1 MGQPVVVTQTPAG
14 TPGRVRFEIN
24 RSITGQGHERFAS
37 VAETTGSKPAAML
50 ARSLFDTGKVK
61 AVHVF
66 SNIVTVDVADATN
79 GTGLSEILKDMYQ
92 YWKPGMEPKSV
103 EELTKSV
110 TTATTGDSPS
120 PSEPAAD
127 SGVSAAASRIPAA
140 LLARSQAALKK
151 ARANQ
156 G

>member
-1 MGQPVVVTQTPAG
+1 MGQPVAVTQTPAG
-14 TPGRVRFEIN
+14 VPSRVRFEIN

-37 VAETTGSKPAAML
+37 AAEATGPKPAAML

-79 GTGLSEILKDMYQ
+79 STGLSEILKDMYQ

-103 EELTKSV
+103 EELR
-110 TTATTGDSPS
+110 
-120 PSEPAAD
+120 SEEHT
-127 SGVSAAASRIPAA
+127 SE
-140 LLARSQAALKK
+140 LQSQ
-151 ARANQ
+151 
-156 G
+156 

>member
-1 MGQPVVVTQTPAG
+1 MGQPVAVTQTPAG
-14 TPGRVRFEIN
+14 APSRVRFEIN

-37 VAETTGSKPAAML
+37 AAEATGSKPAAML
-50 ARSLFDTGKVK
+50 ARSLFDTGKVT

-79 GTGLSEILKDMYQ
+79 DTGLSEILKDMYQ

-110 TTATTGDSPS
+110 TTVTSGDSPS
-120 PSEPAAD
+120 PSESTAD
-127 SGVSAAASRIPAA
+127 PGVSAAAGRIPAA

>member
-1 MGQPVVVTQTPAG
+1 MGQPVAVTQTPAG
-14 TPGRVRFEIN
+14 VPSRVRFEIN

-37 VAETTGSKPAAML
+37 AAEATGPKPAAML

-79 GTGLSEILKDMYQ
+79 STGLSEVLRDMYQ

-103 EELTKSV
+103 EELTKLV
-110 TTATTGDSPS
+110 APAAPGDSPS
-120 PSEPAAD
+120 ASEPAAE
-127 SGVSAAASRIPAA
+127 SGVSSAASRIPAA

>member
-1 MGQPVVVTQTPAG
+1 MGQPVAVTQTPAG
-14 TPGRVRFEIN
+14 TPSRVRFEIN
-24 RSITGQGHERFAS
+24 RSITGQGHEHFAS
-37 VAETTGSKPAAML
+37 AAEATGPKSAAML

-66 SNIVTVDVADATN
+66 SNIVTVDVADAAN
-79 GTGLSEILKDMYQ
+79 SSGLSQILKDMYQ
-92 YWKPGMEPKSV
+92 YWKPGMEPKSL

-110 TTATTGDSPS
+110 ATVASGDSPS
-120 PSEPAAD
+120 SSEPTVD
-127 SGVSAAASRIPAA
+127 SGVSAVASRIPAA

>member
-1 MGQPVVVTQTPAG
+1 MGQPVAVSQTPAG

-24 RSITGQGHERFAS
+24 RSITGQGHEHFANI
-37 VAETTGSKPAAML
+37 AEATGSRPAAML

-66 SNIVTVDVADATN
+66 SNIVTVDIADTAN
-79 GTGLSEILKDMYQ
+79 DTGLSEILKDMYQ
-92 YWKPGMEPKSV
+92 YWKPGMEPKSI

-110 TTATTGDSPS
+110 ATAATGDSPS
-120 PSEPAAD
+120 ASDATAD
-127 SGVSAAASRIPAA
+127 SVVSAATSRIPATI
-140 LLARSQAALKK
+140 LARSQAALKK

>member
-1 MGQPVVVTQTPAG
+1 MGQPVAVTQTPAG
-14 TPGRVRFEIN
+14 TPSRVRFEIN
-24 RSITGQGHERFAS
+24 RSITGQGHERFTSA
-37 VAETTGSKPAAML
+37 AETTGSKPAAML
-50 ARSLFDTGKVK
+50 ARSLFDTGKVI

-79 GTGLSEILKDMYQ
+79 DTGLSEVLRDMYQ
-92 YWKPGMEPKSV
+92 YWKPGMQPKSA

-110 TTATTGDSPS
+110 ATVASGDSPS
-120 PSEPAAD
+120 PSESTTD
-127 SGVSAAASRIPAA
+127 SGISAAASRIPVA

>member
-1 MGQPVVVTQTPAG
+1 MGQPVAVTQTPAG
-14 TPGRVRFEIN
+14 APNRVRFEIN

-37 VAETTGSKPAAML
+37 VAEATGSKPAAML

-79 GTGLSEILKDMYQ
+79 NAGLSQILTDMYQ
-92 YWKPGMEPKSV
+92 YWKPGMEPRSA
-103 EELTKSV
+103 EELTKLV
-110 TTATTGDSPS
+110 ATTTPGDSAS
-120 PSEPAAD
+120 ASEPVAE

>member
-1 MGQPVVVTQTPAG
+1 MGQPVAVTQTPAG
-14 TPGRVRFEIN
+14 VPGRVRFEIN

-37 VAETTGSKPAAML
+37 IAEATGSKPAAML

-66 SNIVTVDVADATN
+66 SNIVTVDVVDATN
-79 GTGLSEILKDMYQ
+79 ETGLSQILQDMYQ

-110 TTATTGDSPS
+110 ATVATDGSPS
-120 PSEPAAD
+120 TSEPAAD
-127 SGVSAAASRIPAA
+127 SGVSAAASRVPAA

-151 ARANQ
+151 ARTNQ

>member
-1 MGQPVVVTQTPAG
+1 
-14 TPGRVRFEIN
+14 VRFEIN

-37 VAETTGSKPAAML
+37 AAEATGPKPAAML
-50 ARSLFDTGKVK
+50 ARSLFDTGKVT

-79 GTGLSEILKDMYQ
+79 SAGLSEILRDMYQ

-103 EELTKSV
+103 EELTKLV
-110 TTATTGDSPS
+110 ATAAPGDSAS
-120 PSEPAAD
+120 PSAPATE

-151 ARANQ
+151 ARAT
-156 G
+156 

>member
-1 MGQPVVVTQTPAG
+1 MGQPVAVTQTPAG
-14 TPGRVRFEIN
+14 VPGRVRFEIN

-37 VAETTGSKPAAML
+37 IAEATGSKPAAML

-61 AVHVF
+61 AVHIF
-66 SNIVTVDVADATN
+66 SNIVTVDVVDATN
-79 GTGLSEILKDMYQ
+79 ETGLSQILQDMYQ

-110 TTATTGDSPS
+110 TTVATGGTLST
-120 PSEPAAD
+120 SEPAAD
-127 SGVSAAASRIPAA
+127 SGVSAASRVPAA

>member
-1 MGQPVVVTQTPAG
+1 MGQPVAVTQTPAS

-37 VAETTGSKPAAML
+37 VAEATGSKPAAML
-50 ARSLFDTGKVK
+50 ARSLFGTGKVK

-79 GTGLSEILKDMYQ
+79 SAGLSEILKDMYQ

-103 EELTKSV
+103 EELTKLV
-110 TTATTGDSPS
+110 ATAATGGSPS
-120 PSEPAAD
+120 ASVPTAD
-127 SGVSAAASRIPAA
+127 SGVSAAASRVPAS

>member
-1 MGQPVVVTQTPAG
+1 MGQPVAVTQTPAG

-37 VAETTGSKPAAML
+37 VAEATGSKPAAML
-50 ARSLFDTGKVK
+50 ARSLFGTGKVK

-79 GTGLSEILKDMYQ
+79 ETGLSQILKDMYQ

-110 TTATTGDSPS
+110 ASTASGDSSSS
-120 PSEPAAD
+120 PEPTAEA
-127 SGVSAAASRIPAA
+127 GVSAAASRIPAA